1 MELIQ
6 DGAIAFL
13 SAVGLTACVWL
24 AAGVFLPGGCRNPE
38 VRLVLPLRDG
48 APNLEAD
55 LRELLRARRTLPLAR
70 IVLLDCGMTEEARKT
85 AEYFCLRRRNVEL
98 EDGKRSGPPPA

>member
-13 SAVGLTACVWL
+13 SAIGLAACVWL

-38 VRLVLPLRDG
+38 VRLVLPLQGG
-48 APNLEAD
+48 APELEAD
-55 LRELLRARRTLPLAR
+55 LRELIRARRALPLAK
-70 IVLLDCGMTEEARKT
+70 IVLLDRGMTDEARRT
-85 AEYFCLRRRNVEL
+85 AEYFCRRWKNVEL
-98 EDGKRSGPPPA
+98 AEGGPVPRP

>member
-24 AAGVFLPGGCRNPE
+24 MAGAFLSGKCRNPE
-38 VRLVLPLRDG
+38 VRLVLPLRDD
-48 APNLEAD
+48 ALSLESD
-55 LRELLRARRTLPLAR
+55 LRELLRTRHTLPLVK
-70 IVLLDCGMTEEARKT
+70 ILLVDCGMNDEARQT
-85 AEYFCLRRRNVEL
+85 AEYFCRRRTNVEL
-98 EDGKRSGPPPA
+98 VNPEDVKFQ

>member
-24 AAGVFLPGGCRNPE
+24 IAGAFLTGKCRNPE
-38 VRLVLPLRDG
+38 VRLILPLRND
-48 APNLEAD
+48 APGLESD
-55 LRELLRARRTLPLAR
+55 LRELLRTRHTLPLAK
-70 IVLLDCGMTEEARKT
+70 ILLVDCGMTGEARQT
-85 AEYFCLRRRNVEL
+85 AEYFCRRWRNVEL
-98 EDGKRSGPPPA
+98 VDAKDMKFG

>member
-24 AAGVFLPGGCRNPE
+24 IAGAFLSGKCRNPE
-38 VRLVLPLRDG
+38 IRLLLPLRDN
-48 APNLEAD
+48 APGLESD
-55 LRELLRARRTLPLAR
+55 LRELLRTRHTLPLAK
-70 IVLLDCGMTEEARKT
+70 ILLVDCGMTDEARQT
-85 AEYFCLRRRNVEL
+85 AEYFCRRRQNVEL
-98 EDGKRSGPPPA
+98 VDVKDVKLD

>member
-24 AAGVFLPGGCRNPE
+24 IAGAFLTGKCRNPE
-38 VRLVLPLRDG
+38 VRLILPLRDD
-48 APNLEAD
+48 APGLESD
-55 LRELLRARRTLPLAR
+55 LRDLLRTRHTLPLAK
-70 IVLLDCGMTEEARKT
+70 ILLVDCGMTDEARQT
-85 AEYFCLRRRNVEL
+85 AEYFCLRRKNVEL
-98 EDGKRSGPPPA
+98 VDAKGLKLE

>member
-24 AAGVFLPGGCRNPE
+24 IAGAFLTGKCRNPE
-38 VRLVLPLRDG
+38 VRLILPLRDD
-48 APNLEAD
+48 APGMESD
-55 LRELLRARRTLPLAR
+55 LRELLRTRHTLPLAK
-70 IVLLDCGMTEEARKT
+70 ILLVDCGMTDEARQT
-85 AEYFCLRRRNVEL
+85 AEYFCRRWRNVEL
-98 EDGKRSGPPPA
+98 VDAKDLKFG

>member
-24 AAGVFLPGGCRNPE
+24 LAGTFLTGKCHNSE
-38 VRLVLPLRDG
+38 VCLILPLRGD
-48 APNLEAD
+48 APAMESD
-55 LRELLRARRTLPLAR
+55 LRELLRTRHTLPLAT
-70 IVLLDCGMTEEARKT
+70 ILLVDCGMTEDARET
-85 AEYFCLRRRNVEL
+85 AEYFCLRRQNVKL
-98 EDGKRSGPPPA
+98 VKASDVKIH

>member
-24 AAGVFLPGGCRNPE
+24 IAGAFLTGKCRNPE
-38 VRLVLPLRDG
+38 VRLILPLRDD
-48 APNLEAD
+48 APGLESD
-55 LRELLRARRTLPLAR
+55 LRDLLRTRHTLPLAK
-70 IVLLDCGMTEEARKT
+70 ILLVDCGMTDEARQT
-85 AEYFCLRRRNVEL
+85 AEYFCLRRQNVEL
-98 EDGKRSGPPPA
+98 VDAKDLKLD

>member
-24 AAGVFLPGGCRNPE
+24 IAGAFLTGKCRNSE
-38 VRLVLPLRDG
+38 VRLILPLRND
-48 APNLEAD
+48 APGLESD
-55 LRELLRARRTLPLAR
+55 LRELLRTRHTLPLAK
-70 IVLLDCGMTEEARKT
+70 ILLVDCGMTNASASARNFFIGIKQIGR
-85 AEYFCLRRRNVEL
+85 ASCRERV
-98 EDGKRSGPPPA
+98 